1 MKTKTLT
8 IASLILFSF
17 TISFSQTNSGIPF
30 IQAKGYFVKN
40 TFKPSSL
47 RNCKIQSKE
56 QFEEIFGMATVM
68 GKDGK
73 PTPIDFLKQFVI
85 AVIQEETNRT
95 TELTPQSIKKIKKN
109 KMEFHFEIKTGEEQT
124 FSTTPCLVIVVDK
137 KYRGNIIFVPHSI
150 K

>member
-1 MKTKTLT
+1 MKTKTFAVAIVT
-8 IASLILFSF
+8 LFSF

-30 IQAKGYFVKN
+30 TQAKGYFVKN

-47 RNCKIQSKE
+47 KNCKIQSKE

-73 PTPIDFLKQFVI
+73 PTPIDFSKQFVI
-85 AVIQEETNRT
+85 AVIQEETNRI
-95 TELTPQSIKKIKKN
+95 TELIPQSIKKIKKN

-124 FSTTPCLVIVVDK
+124 FSIIPCLVIVVDK
-137 KYRGNIIFVPHSI
+137 KYNGSITLIPHSI